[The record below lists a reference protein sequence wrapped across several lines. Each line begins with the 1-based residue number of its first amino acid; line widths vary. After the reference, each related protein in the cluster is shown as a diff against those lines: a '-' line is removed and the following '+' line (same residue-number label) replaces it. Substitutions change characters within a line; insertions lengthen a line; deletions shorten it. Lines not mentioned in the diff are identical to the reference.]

1 MRLKIYLFFLFCIF
15 FSRVNSQITITEIY
29 YDTPYNEKLIF
40 AKKVN
45 GVATQDF
52 IEAKNHHR
60 GEFIEIYNFSD
71 KDVNLKDWF
80 IKDLQGVFW
89 FPDKIIKSKQ
99 FMVIAY
105 SLLPHNTT
113 PFSEYFTTT
122 IGRESQIILQDKIIL
137 RNRGEQVSLGRVYNF
152 GGTLFTFNKAERGWG
167 FQQSPPANFIKNI
180 WEKPNEF
187 YKVNSIQ
194 YNPNYTGNQDNPDLY
209 DNYMAAPNPLE
220 ATYKPPTES
229 YDQIIYDDYNSYY
242 SYLDWTDNANALI
255 DNKCSISILNEE
267 QTAANPGT
275 NAFKCFNHDAS
286 GNLISSYDCSSTPST
301 TPSTDYTYDEL
312 EEIKKVITIAP
323 NPTNS
328 VVTISWSGVA
338 LGKVAN
344 LQVHSSTGGLI
355 YNYGPSSTTNSVTI
369 NLQNQISGVYI
380 AHFYLNTGQ
389 LVSKNILK
397 W

>member
-1 MRLKIYLFFLFCIF
+1 MRIKITTFLLVLIF
-15 FSRVNSQITITEIY
+15 SQNFYSQITITEIY
-29 YDTPYNEKLIF
+29 YDTPDNEKLRFI
-40 AKKVN
+40 KKVN
-45 GVATQDF
+45 GLATQEE
-52 IEAKNHHR
+52 IEAVKHHR
-60 GEFIEIYNFSD
+60 GEFIEIYNYSD

-89 FPDKIIKSKQ
+89 FPDKVIKSKQ
-99 FMVIAY
+99 FMLIAY
-105 SLLPHNTT
+105 SVLPYNTT
-113 PFSEYFTTT
+113 PFSECFTTT
-122 IGRESQIILQDKIIL
+122 IGKESQIILQDKIIL
-137 RNRGEQVSLGRVYNF
+137 RNQREIVSLGRVYNF
-152 GGTLFTFNKAERGWG
+152 GGTPFTFNKAERRWE
-167 FQQSPPANFIKNI
+167 FRQSPPINFIGEI
-180 WEKPNEF
+180 WRTPNKF
-187 YKVNSIQ
+187 YEVNSIQ

-209 DNYMAAPNPLE
+209 DNYMAAPNPLD

-242 SYLDWTDNANALI
+242 SYLDWTDNVNALI

-275 NAFKCFNHDAS
+275 NVFKCFNHDTS
-286 GNLISSYDCSSTPST
+286 GNLTSSYNCNSTPST

-338 LGKVAN
+338 LGKVTN

-355 YNYGPSSTTNSVTI
+355 YNYSPSSTTNSVTI

>member
-1 MRLKIYLFFLFCIF
+1 MRIKITTFLLVLIF
-15 FSRVNSQITITEIY
+15 SQNFYSQITITEIY
-29 YDTPYNEKLIF
+29 YDTPDNEKLRFI
-40 AKKVN
+40 KKVN
-45 GVATQDF
+45 GLATQEK
-52 IEAKNHHR
+52 IEAVKHHR
-60 GEFIEIYNFSD
+60 GEFIEIYNYSD

-89 FPDKIIKSKQ
+89 FPDKVIKSKQ

-105 SLLPHNTT
+105 SVLPYNTT
-113 PFSEYFTTT
+113 PFSECFTTT
-122 IGRESQIILQDKIIL
+122 IGKESQIILQDKIIL
-137 RNRGEQVSLGRVYNF
+137 RNQREIVSLGRVYNF
-152 GGTLFTFNKAERGWG
+152 GGTPFTFNKAERRWE
-167 FQQSPPANFIKNI
+167 FRQSPPINFIGEI
-180 WEKPNEF
+180 WRTPNKF
-187 YKVNSIQ
+187 YEVNSIQ

-209 DNYMAAPNPLE
+209 DNYMAAPNPLD

-242 SYLDWTDNANALI
+242 SYLDWTDNVNALI

-267 QTAANPGT
+267 QTAANPRT
-275 NAFKCFNHDAS
+275 NVFKCFNHDTS
-286 GNLISSYDCSSTPST
+286 GNLTSSYNCNSTPST

-338 LGKVAN
+338 LGKVTN

-355 YNYGPSSTTNSVTI
+355 YNYSPSSTTNSVTI

>member
-1 MRLKIYLFFLFCIF
+1 
-15 FSRVNSQITITEIY
+15 
-29 YDTPYNEKLIF
+29 
-40 AKKVN
+40 
-45 GVATQDF
+45 
-52 IEAKNHHR
+52 
-60 GEFIEIYNFSD
+60 
-71 KDVNLKDWF
+71 
-80 IKDLQGVFW
+80 
-89 FPDKIIKSKQ
+89 
-99 FMVIAY
+99 
-105 SLLPHNTT
+105 
-113 PFSEYFTTT
+113 
-122 IGRESQIILQDKIIL
+122 
-137 RNRGEQVSLGRVYNF
+137 
-152 GGTLFTFNKAERGWG
+152 
-167 FQQSPPANFIKNI
+167 
-180 WEKPNEF
+180 
-187 YKVNSIQ
+187 
-194 YNPNYTGNQDNPDLY
+194 
-209 DNYMAAPNPLE
+209 MAAPNPLD

-242 SYLDWTDNANALI
+242 SYLDWTDNVNALI

-267 QTAANPGT
+267 QTAANPRT
-275 NAFKCFNHDAS
+275 NVFKCFNHDTS
-286 GNLISSYDCSSTPST
+286 GNLTSSYNCNSTPST

-338 LGKVAN
+338 LGKVTN

-355 YNYGPSSTTNSVTI
+355 YNYSPSSTTNSVTI

>member
-1 MRLKIYLFFLFCIF
+1 MRIKITTFLLVLIF
-15 FSRVNSQITITEIY
+15 SQNFYSQITITEIY
-29 YDTPYNEKLIF
+29 YDTPDNEKLRFI
-40 AKKVN
+40 KKVN
-45 GVATQDF
+45 GLATQEE
-52 IEAKNHHR
+52 IEAVKHHR
-60 GEFIEIYNFSD
+60 GEFIEIYNYSD

-89 FPDKIIKSKQ
+89 FPDKVIKSKQ

-105 SLLPHNTT
+105 SVLPYNTT
-113 PFSEYFTTT
+113 PFSECFTTT
-122 IGRESQIILQDKIIL
+122 IGKESQIILQDKIIL
-137 RNRGEQVSLGRVYNF
+137 RNQREIVSLGRVYNF
-152 GGTLFTFNKAERGWG
+152 GGTPFTFNKAERRWE
-167 FQQSPPANFIKNI
+167 FRQSPPINFIGEI
-180 WEKPNEF
+180 WRTPNKF
-187 YKVNSIQ
+187 YEVNSIQ

-209 DNYMAAPNPLE
+209 DNYMAAPNPLD

-242 SYLDWTDNANALI
+242 SYLDWTDNVNALI

-267 QTAANPGT
+267 QTAANPRT
-275 NAFKCFNHDAS
+275 NVFKCFNHDTS
-286 GNLISSYDCSSTPST
+286 GNLTSSYNCNSTPST

-338 LGKVAN
+338 LGKVTN

-355 YNYGPSSTTNSVTI
+355 YNYSPSSTTNSVTI

>member
-1 MRLKIYLFFLFCIF
+1 MRIKITTFLLVLIF
-15 FSRVNSQITITEIY
+15 SQNFYSQITITEIY
-29 YDTPYNEKLIF
+29 YDTPDNEKLRFI
-40 AKKVN
+40 KKVN
-45 GVATQDF
+45 GLATQEE
-52 IEAKNHHR
+52 IEAVKHHR
-60 GEFIEIYNFSD
+60 GEFIEIYNYSD

-89 FPDKIIKSKQ
+89 FPDKVIKSKQ

-105 SLLPHNTT
+105 SVLPYNTT
-113 PFSEYFTTT
+113 PFSECFTTT
-122 IGRESQIILQDKIIL
+122 IGKESQIILQDKIIL
-137 RNRGEQVSLGRVYNF
+137 RNQREIVSLGRVYNF
-152 GGTLFTFNKAERGWG
+152 GGTPFTFNKAERRWE
-167 FQQSPPANFIKNI
+167 FRQSPPINFIGEI
-180 WEKPNEF
+180 WRTPNKF
-187 YKVNSIQ
+187 YEVNSIQ

-209 DNYMAAPNPLE
+209 DNYMAAPNPLD

-242 SYLDWTDNANALI
+242 SYLDWTDNVNALI

-275 NAFKCFNHDAS
+275 NVFKCFNHDTS
-286 GNLISSYDCSSTPST
+286 GNLISAYDCNSTPST

-338 LGKVAN
+338 LGKVTN

-355 YNYGPSSTTNSVTI
+355 YNYSPSSTTNSVTI

>member
-1 MRLKIYLFFLFCIF
+1 MRIKITTFLLVLIF
-15 FSRVNSQITITEIY
+15 SQNFYSQITITEIY
-29 YDTPYNEKLIF
+29 YDTPDNEKLRFI
-40 AKKVN
+40 KKVN
-45 GVATQDF
+45 GLATQEE
-52 IEAKNHHR
+52 IEAVKHHR
-60 GEFIEIYNFSD
+60 GEFIEIYNYSD

-89 FPDKIIKSKQ
+89 FPDKVIKSKQ

-105 SLLPHNTT
+105 SVLPYNTT
-113 PFSEYFTTT
+113 PFSECFTTT
-122 IGRESQIILQDKIIL
+122 IGKESQIILQDKIIL
-137 RNRGEQVSLGRVYNF
+137 RNQREIVSLGRVYNF
-152 GGTLFTFNKAERGWG
+152 GGTPFTFNKAERRWE
-167 FQQSPPANFIKNI
+167 FRQSPPINFIGEI
-180 WEKPNEF
+180 WRTPNKF
-187 YKVNSIQ
+187 YEVNSIQ

-209 DNYMAAPNPLE
+209 DNYMAAPNPLD

-242 SYLDWTDNANALI
+242 SYLDWTDNVNALI

-267 QTAANPGT
+267 QTAANPRT
-275 NAFKCFNHDAS
+275 NVFKCFNHDTS
-286 GNLISSYDCSSTPST
+286 GNLTSSYNCNSTPST

-338 LGKVAN
+338 LGKVTN
-344 LQVHSSTGGLI
+344 LQVHLSSGGLI
-355 YNYGPSSTTNSVTI
+355 FNYSPSSTTNSVTI